1 MLILSFFYFLLSFF
15 SNISILAQP
24 KKVYMS
30 SGTILAIIIIY
41 FGILILISNLVSKKD
56 SSNDAFFKANKNS
69 KWYLVAFGMIG
80 TALSGVTFISVPG
93 EVGNPDLQFKYFQFV
108 LGNAIGFIIIATVLL
123 PLYYRMNL
131 TSIYSYI
138 EQRLGVVSYKTAATI
153 FLISR
158 TIGSAFRLYLVVI
171 VLQRFV
177 FDAYNI
183 PFAVTVL
190 ISLAL
195 IFAYTYRGGLKTIII
210 TDTLQTFFLVTSVFL
225 TIIFICNSLDYSFT
239 EAFEAVKNSNYSKV
253 FFYEDYLKGSFVL
266 KQILGGIFVTIAMVG
281 LDQDLMQK
289 NLSCKNIGEAQKNM
303 FTFTG
308 IFVVINIFFLSVG
321 ALLYLYA
328 EKNGISVPMVDG
340 VKRTD
345 LLFPEIAFNHLNIVP
360 AVVFLLGLTAAT
372 FATTDSALT
381 ALTTSF
387 CVDFL
392 GMDKEGKNSNSEIPN
407 SNEEIETRNKKLVRT
422 RHLVH
427 VGFSLLM
434 FLVII
439 VFNSLNDKSVVTMI
453 FKVASYTYGP
463 LLGLYAF
470 GLFMKSKTV
479 HDKLVPFICVISP
492 LVCFLIAK
500 NSATLFEDYVIDNE
514 LIIVNG
520 LITFIGLLVISKPAT
535 SQTKF

>member
-1 MLILSFFYFLLSFF
+1 MTP
-15 SNISILAQP
+15 LA
-24 KKVYMS
+24 
-30 SGTILAIIIIY
+30 
-41 FGILILISNLVSKKD
+41 ILILISVYFGLLFIISHVVSKKD
-56 SSNDAFFKANKNS
+56 SGNEAFFKANKNS

-93 EVGNPDLQFKYFQFV
+93 EVGNPDLQFKYFQFII
-108 LGNAIGFIIIATVLL
+108 GNALGFIIIAKVLL

-131 TSIYSYI
+131 TSIYGYI
-138 EQRLGVVSYKTAATI
+138 EQRLGTVSYKTAATI

-171 VLQRFV
+171 VLQRYV
-177 FDAYNI
+177 FDYYGI

-190 ISLAL
+190 ISLLL
-195 IFAYTYRGGLKTIII
+195 IFTYTYRGGLKTIII
-210 TDTLQTFFLVTSVFL
+210 TDSLQTFFLVSSVFL
-225 TIIFICNSLDYSFT
+225 TIYFICKSLDLNAFT
-239 EAFEAVKNSNYSKV
+239 AFEAVKNSNYSKV
-253 FFYEDYLKGSFVL
+253 FFFDDYLKGNYFW
-266 KQILGGIFVTIAMVG
+266 KQILGGMFVTIAMVG

-308 IFVVINIFFLSVG
+308 IFVIINIFFLSVG
-321 ALLYLYA
+321 ALLYLFA
-328 EKNGISVPMVDG
+328 QENGIQVPIVDG
-340 VKRTD
+340 VPRTD
-345 LLFPEIAFNHLNIVP
+345 FLFPEIALKSLGLIP
-360 AVVFLLGLTAAT
+360 AIVFLLGLTAAT

-392 GMDKEGKNSNSEIPN
+392 GMDKTENLNKPN
-407 SNEEIETRNKKLVRT
+407 IVRT

-427 VGFSLLM
+427 IAFSGLM

-439 VFNSLNDKSVVTMI
+439 LFNAVNDASVVKMI
-453 FKVASYTYGP
+453 FKIASYTYGP

-479 HDKLVPFICVISP
+479 HDKLVPFICLISP
-492 LVCFLIAK
+492 AICYYIST
-500 NSATLFEDYVIDNE
+500 NSDNLLGKYAIDNE

-520 LITFIGLLVISKPAT
+520 LITFIGLLLISKPAT
-535 SQTKF
+535 GETRF

>member
-1 MLILSFFYFLLSFF
+1 
-15 SNISILAQP
+15 
-24 KKVYMS
+24 MS
-30 SGTILAIIIIY
+30 PTTILIIIVIY
-41 FGILILISNLVSKKD
+41 FGLLILISNIVTKKSAD
-56 SSNDAFFKANKNS
+56 NDTFFKANKNS

-108 LGNAIGFIIIATVLL
+108 LGNALGFLIIAKILL

-138 EQRLGVVSYKTAATI
+138 ELRLGIISYKTAATI

-171 VLQRFV
+171 VLQRYV
-177 FDAYNI
+177 FDAFNV
-183 PFAVTVL
+183 PFALTVL
-190 ISLAL
+190 ISLGL

-210 TDTLQTFFLVTSVFL
+210 TDTLQTFFLVSSVFL
-225 TIIFICNSLDYSFT
+225 TIFFICQSLDLSAIQ
-239 EAFEAVKNSNYSKV
+239 AFETVKNSNYSKV
-253 FFYEDYLKGSFVL
+253 FFFEDYLKGTYFW
-266 KQILGGIFVTIAMVG
+266 KQLLGGIFVTIAMVG

-289 NLSCKNIGEAQKNM
+289 NLSCATIGEAQKNM

-308 IFVVINIFFLSVG
+308 IFMLINIFFLSVG
-321 ALLYLYA
+321 ALLYLFA
-328 EKNGISVPMVDG
+328 EKNGIAIPMVDG
-340 VKRTD
+340 VARTD
-345 LLFPEIAFNHLNIVP
+345 FLFPEIALKSLGIVP
-360 AVVFLLGLTAAT
+360 AIVFLLGLTAAT

-392 GMDKEGKNSNSEIPN
+392 EMDKTENQNKPN
-407 SNEEIETRNKKLVRT
+407 IVRT
-422 RHLVH
+422 RHWVH
-427 VGFSLLM
+427 IGFSFLM

-439 VFNSLNDKSVVTMI
+439 LFYAVNDASVVKMI

-470 GLFMKSKTV
+470 GLFMKTKTV
-479 HDKLVPFICVISP
+479 HDKLVPFICLLSP
-492 LVCFLIAK
+492 AICFLISKYSIA
-500 NSATLFEDYVIDNE
+500 LFGDYTFDNE

-520 LITFIGLLVISKPAT
+520 LLTFVGLLLISKPAT
-535 SQTKF
+535 ENTRY